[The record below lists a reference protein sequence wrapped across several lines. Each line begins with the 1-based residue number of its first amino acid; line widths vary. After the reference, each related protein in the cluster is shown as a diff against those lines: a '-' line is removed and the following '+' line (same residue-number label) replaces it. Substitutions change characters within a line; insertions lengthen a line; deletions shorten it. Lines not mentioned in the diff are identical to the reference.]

1 MSGSY
6 NTSDSSS
13 VLESTGV
20 LFCRVLRPTRPNIR
34 TLISYPALF
43 VLFRFVFSFVLEF
56 LITQTRPYFLSCY
69 SDEDTDVK
77 ALVKSWLLSQPEED
91 RRMLETFL
99 EDHFYKA
106 LDWVLKQNE
115 FVVETSLVGVVM
127 NGLSHMHGVKVKQ
140 EFACALIK
148 GLGANLSSTAKTA
161 FAKEVCILLEPLLYR
176 HLNCLDF
183 VIKIWNWNSLFVL
196 VNCFVG
202 PKESINFV
210 SISTIFLPFKVFHW
224 THEMPPDQKRPLD
237 TYYDSDRGRLAS
249 YQLEVRRACP
259 SFSD

>member
-1 MSGSY
+1 
-6 NTSDSSS
+6 
-13 VLESTGV
+13 
-20 LFCRVLRPTRPNIR
+20 
-34 TLISYPALF
+34 
-43 VLFRFVFSFVLEF
+43 
-56 LITQTRPYFLSCY
+56 
-69 SDEDTDVK
+69 
-77 ALVKSWLLSQPEED
+77 
-91 RRMLETFL
+91 MLETFL

-140 EFACALIK
+140 EFACALIR

-161 FAKEVCILLEPLLYR
+161 FAKEVCILLEPLLHG

-183 VIKIWNWNSLFVL
+183 VMKFEIEIHCPVL
-196 VNCFVG
+196 VNRFLG
-202 PKESINFV
+202 PTYRINFV
-210 SISTIFLPFKVFHW
+210 SILLFRQSLLFPFKVFHW

-259 SFSD
+259 

>member
-1 MSGSY
+1 M
-6 NTSDSSS
+6 
-13 VLESTGV
+13 
-20 LFCRVLRPTRPNIR
+20 
-34 TLISYPALF
+34 
-43 VLFRFVFSFVLEF
+43 
-56 LITQTRPYFLSCY
+56 
-69 SDEDTDVK
+69 K

-140 EFACALIK
+140 EFACALIR
-148 GLGANLSSTAKTA
+148 GLGANLSSAAKTA
-161 FAKEVCILLEPLLYR
+161 FAKEVCILLWPLLYG
-176 HLNCLDF
+176 HLNCLDR
-183 VIKIWNWNSLFVL
+183 VIKIRNRNSFS
-196 VNCFVG
+196 CSCQSFCWTYI
-202 PKESINFV
+202 SQQRRFNFAF
-210 SISTIFLPFKVFHW
+210 STIFFPLIKVFHW